1 VLIVADP
8 VYSADDPRLAMMATS
23 DIHPSEVPR
32 PSILYRGSGE
42 SPSLARLDSS
52 AREARQIR
60 ALFDPRQ
67 VDLLEGLQATRDEL
81 VTRNLASYRV
91 IHIAS
96 HGWID
101 AEIPQLSALI
111 LGSYGMHGAV
121 ADPYFRAGD
130 FLGRT
135 LEAEAVVLSA
145 CDTALGAESTGEG
158 LVGLRYAALARGAH
172 SVVASLWPV
181 SDGIAADLMTGMY
194 RELTAAQDTGEQGP
208 ATTVAER
215 VALSLTGAVRQLLQ
229 RSPEIDPALWAA
241 FTVYVA
247 GD

>member
-1 VLIVADP
+1 L
-8 VYSADDPRLAMMATS
+8 
-23 DIHPSEVPR
+23 
-32 PSILYRGSGE
+32 G
-42 SPSLARLDSS
+42 SLARLDSS

-60 ALFDPRQ
+60 VLFDPWQ
-67 VDLLEGLQATRDEL
+67 VDLLEGLHATRDEL
-81 VTRNLASYRV
+81 VGRDLADYRL
-91 IHIAS
+91 IHFAS

-111 LGSYGMHGAV
+111 LGLYGPRGAIS
-121 ADPYFRAGD
+121 DPYFRAGD

-135 LEAEAVVLSA
+135 LRADAVVLSA
-145 CDTALGAESTGEG
+145 CDTALGAEMPGEG

-194 RELTAAQDTGEQGP
+194 REMTARRGSGGDRAAVSVGQGVARALTTAI
-208 ATTVAER
+208 
-215 VALSLTGAVRQLLQ
+215 RQLLQ
-229 RSPEIDPALWAA
+229 RSAQVDPALWAP

-247 GD
+247 GS